1 MNDLVG
7 SITLPDAL
15 PLRVRPLHNSDA
27 GLLSELYARLTPN
40 TRYLR
45 FFSMMPQLPD
55 SVLDALLNVD
65 CRRRVALVAECDG
78 TVVGLGSFGAIDDE
92 SAEVAL
98 VVCDEWQ
105 RRRLGTALA
114 MRVLAAAER
123 RGFHRFVAHVLSTND
138 AARRLVRSVGT
149 VLSWRMHGGVTELVF
164 VRRDVSLTVPSG
176 PPRAAAGA

>member
-1 MNDLVG
+1 MSDLTD
-7 SITLPDAL
+7 SITLPGAL
-15 PLRVRPLHNSDA
+15 PLRVRPLRHSDT
-27 GLLSELYARLTPN
+27 GLLTEMYDRLSPN

-78 TVVGLGSFGAIDDE
+78 TVVGLASFGAIDED

-98 VVCDEWQ
+98 VVCDDWQ
-105 RRRLGTALA
+105 RRRIGTALA
-114 MRVLAAAER
+114 TRVLAAAER

-138 AARRLVRSVGT
+138 AAKRLLRSVGT
-149 VLSWRMHGGVTELVF
+149 VLSWRMHGAVTELVF
-164 VRRDVSLTVPSG
+164 VRRDASVTVPGG
-176 PPRAAAGA
+176 PQPAAADV